1 MRRYSRTI
9 AGILSLVMI
18 FILFFGVIQV
28 IHAQGGAP
36 LPISNENQSATG
48 SYTGNEG
55 ILEWLFGDWTKW
67 IATTFA
73 NLLIWIS
80 GGFLWLGGQLLD
92 YSVRT
97 NVCDLAQYTHTDVV
111 TNGWTIA
118 RNVAN
123 FFFIFILLYI
133 AISIILQLGGDQK
146 KLIVWVVIIALLIN
160 FSAVF
165 TRFVIDVSNVFAY
178 QFYSSIV
185 GRTVSDPCAA
195 EQSSAQGITA
205 RYMHALK
212 LNEWAQEDQP
222 SKESIYKAG
231 SGLAAIMVA
240 GIGSAVFIMI
250 TAWSFI
256 VAAALMFMRTALLM
270 ILIILS
276 PLAFVGAIVPQLRNM
291 MGSWWAALTG
301 QAFFAPI
308 YLFFVFL
315 TLVLIQ
321 GSAGVFEAASSKS
334 GTSILMSAFVKYS
347 IYITLIIFGL
357 VQAKKMSSVGAEAVQ
372 EKVLGGLSWARGQ
385 TTGVAGRHTIGRMG
399 RALGDSEWIKS
410 ASAGGK
416 GMWGKVAGAPL
427 KAFGDKTAE
436 AKYGG
441 TKSYSDIVKR
451 QVERAKGIRNPLER
465 AKAMGTMSAAAQKA
479 YYDSLSEREK
489 AETSEAAKS
498 YGGQTAERVRAQ
510 QERLTPEQLE
520 KVEKAGVE
528 GKDAVH
534 KKEQSADIEAIVGNP
549 DKKLAGLP
557 KSSPERKERIEKVV
571 KGLKDDEGRK
581 LQKIIEDADEA
592 DIDTLYAHMDPLDLV
607 DLAGKAKLTED
618 SRIKMRKGLARH
630 KSANPNSAIVLE
642 VNSNPKLYTLF
653 GIKKKGGEETATS

>member
-1 MRRYSRTI
+1 MKEYIPTRFVALLLCSIFFLFVISTALPAH
-9 AGILSLVMI
+9 AGIGPAAGGQLGSLISWVLPNTETMI
-18 FILFFGVIQV
+18 NWV
-28 IHAQGGAP
+28 ARP
-36 LPISNENQSATG
+36 
-48 SYTGNEG
+48 
-55 ILEWLFGDWTKW
+55 
-67 IATTFA
+67 FA
-73 NLLIWIS
+73 NFLIWIS

-146 KLIVWVVIIALLIN
+146 KLIVWVVIIALIIN

-185 GRTVSDPCAA
+185 GRTVSDPCTA
-195 EQSSAQGITA
+195 EQSSAQGIAA
-205 RYMHALK
+205 RYMRALT

-222 SKESIYKAG
+222 STKTIYKTDS

-256 VAAALMFMRTALLM
+256 VAAVLMFMRTALLM

-301 QAFFAPI
+301 QAFFAPM

-357 VQAKKMSSVGAEAVQ
+357 VQAKKMSSIGAEAVQ
-372 EKVLGGLSWARGQ
+372 KKVLGGLDWARGQ

-399 RALGDSEWIKS
+399 RALGDSEWVKS

-416 GMWGKVAGAPL
+416 GMWGKVAGVPL
-427 KAFGDKTAE
+427 KALGDKTAE

-441 TKSYSDIVKR
+441 TKSYSDVVKR
-451 QVERAKGIRNPLER
+451 QTERAKGIRDPFAR
-465 AKAMGTMSAAAQKA
+465 AQAMGTMSAAAQKA

>member
-1 MRRYSRTI
+1 MRQYSRTI
-9 AGILSLVMI
+9 AGILSLVTI

-48 SYTGNEG
+48 SYTGG
-55 ILEWLFGDWTKW
+55 KGVLEWLFGDWTKW

-133 AISIILQLGGDQK
+133 AISIILNIGNDQK
-146 KLIVWVVIIALLIN
+146 KLIVWVIIIALLIN

-185 GRTVSDPCAA
+185 GRTVSDPCTA
-195 EQSSAQGITA
+195 EQSSAKRIAA

-212 LNEWAQEDQP
+212 LNEWAQEDEP
-222 SKESIYKAG
+222 STETIYEAG

-250 TAWSFI
+250 TAWGFI
-256 VAAALMFMRTALLM
+256 VAAVLMFIRTALLM

-276 PLAFVGAIVPQLRNM
+276 PLAFMGMIIPQLRQM
-291 MGSWWAALTG
+291 LKSWWAALIG

-357 VQAKKMSSVGAEAVQ
+357 VQAKKMSSIGAEAVQ
-372 EKVLGGLSWARGQ
+372 EKVLGGLDWARGQ
-385 TTGVAGRHTIGRMG
+385 ATGVAGRHTIGRIG
-399 RALGDSEWIKS
+399 RKIGDNEWIKS

-416 GMWGKVAGAPL
+416 GMRGKVVGVPL

-451 QVERAKGIRNPLER
+451 QTERAKGIRDPFAR
-465 AKAMGTMSAAAQKA
+465 AQAMGTMGAAAQKA

-489 AETSEAAKS
+489 AETFEAAKT
-498 YGGQTAERVRAQ
+498 YGGQTAERVRRQ

-520 KVEKAGVE
+520 KIEKAGAE
-528 GKDAVH
+528 GKEAAR

-549 DKKLAGLP
+549 DKKLEGL
-557 KSSPERKERIEKVV
+557 KKGSLGRKERIEKVV

-592 DIDTLYAHMDPLDLV
+592 DIDTLYAHMNPLDLV
-607 DLAGKAKLTED
+607 DLAGKAKLTEEA
-618 SRIKMRKGLARH
+618 RVKMRKGLQRH
-630 KSANPNSAIVLE
+630 ESGNPDSAIVLE
-642 VNSNPKLYTLF
+642 VQSNPKLRTLF
-653 GIKKKGGEETATS
+653 GIKK